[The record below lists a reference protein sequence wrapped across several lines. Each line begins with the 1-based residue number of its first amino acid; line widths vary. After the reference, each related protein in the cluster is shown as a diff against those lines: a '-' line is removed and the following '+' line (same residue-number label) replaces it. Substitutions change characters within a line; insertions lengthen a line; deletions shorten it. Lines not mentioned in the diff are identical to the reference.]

1 MTQNQLYEA
10 ALEGLVDGIELK
22 VNEGYGAML
31 ELADG
36 AASQERFEENTA
48 LREQCENNTEDE
60 DDYI

>member
-10 ALEGLVDGIELK
+10 ALEGLVK
-22 VNEGYGAML
+22 VNEGYEAML

-36 AASQERFEENTA
+36 AASQERFEENT
-48 LREQCENNTEDE
+48 EQCENNTEDE